1 MKRRI
6 LVIGSGGRE
15 HAIAKKLKD
24 SPIVDTVYCAKG
36 NPGMRQ
42 DGIIPIDIDE
52 YNHEGLIEFAKEQ
65 HIDWTIVGPETPL
78 IHGIVDD
85 FELEGL
91 RIFGPTKRAA
101 IIEGSKDFAKRLMT
115 KYGIPT
121 AAYASFS
128 NYNDALSY
136 VEKQG
141 LPIVLKAD
149 GLAAGKGVTIAYS
162 MAEVK
167 QALLAL
173 FKENI
178 FEEDN
183 PKVVIEEFLEGE
195 EFSLLSFVSR
205 DIIYP
210 MVSAKDHKPIYNG
223 NKGPNT
229 GGMGAYSPVPYVTE
243 SIYNS
248 VIDTI
253 IAPIIQA
260 MRQENRPFEG
270 ILYTGLI
277 LTKDGPKVIE
287 YNARFGDPETQV
299 LLSRLTSDFA
309 QVLEDMLSGSSPSV
323 TWKQDGYD
331 LGVVVASKG
340 YPSDYDSHIMLP
352 PHLTYSEDVDVF
364 FAGVDE
370 IGQNLVS
377 NGGRV
382 LLVTSSGE
390 TLQEAHNL
398 VYDWLDKKDWSDFY
412 YRTDIGL

>member
-253 IAPIIQA
+253 IAPTIQA

-352 PHLTYSEDVDVF
+352 PHLTCSEDVDVF